1 MSEGPPDVPAAGA
14 SVAVATSSGS
24 TKRVVAT
31 TTGFAGVAIE
41 KGSQLSPPPKIPP
54 PQVVRRESVHR
65 TNEGEEAMAKSNMPA
80 DRLKFHHP
88 VVLDNQKSMEDK
100 NQAIFDRFVSWLL
113 KNNAKFPH
121 LYFKCYSSDQRGVH
135 CKEDIE
141 RNKRI
146 MYIPQKCLITDE
158 IARRTKT
165 GGLLLTVEKR
175 LSAPNHN
182 QIIVFMLQDMMK
194 PTSFFK
200 PYYDILPQDVSNFP
214 VFWEEDELKHLE
226 GSTLP
231 TECKQ
236 RIAKIRNDYNIIGE
250 VVPNFLRDFSFK
262 KFLWCRTIVGSRNF
276 TITIGSGKRT
286 SMVPQ
291 ADMLNHYRPRET
303 SWTYENDIDCF
314 TITSLKPLKKG
325 QQVMDSYGKK
335 CNSKFLLHYGFAVEC
350 NREANGVCLNKI
362 TVQLDIKASD
372 PLMRQKL
379 PMIARAKKFRVCM
392 SYQAKETREA
402 LDYARVAVANEDE
415 LRSMT
420 KPYATRCH
428 TGVVSLRNEVAA
440 IELMA
445 TSMERRLKDYPQT
458 LAEDQALM
466 ASGKLTPFSNRRN
479 ALIVMMGEKEICAM
493 WMAVYKEIQPLI
505 TVGSPMDR
513 AKKISTVYSGRSDD
527 VARCILHLNRALVL
541 RGC

>member
-1 MSEGPPDVPAAGA
+1 MSGTAPVVSSTGISGATPPSAGNGSSKQA
-14 SVAVATSSGS
+14 AVAT
-24 TKRVVAT
+24 VQD
-31 TTGFAGVAIE
+31 FARGVIE
-41 KGSQLSPPPKIPP
+41 KGGPDGTAPPIPAA
-54 PQVVRRESVHR
+54 QNAVGS
-65 TNEGEEAMAKSNMPA
+65 AADADADQALDKSDMPA

-88 VVLDNQKSMEDK
+88 AVLNQQKSMEDK

-113 KNNAKFPH
+113 KNGAKFPH

-135 CKEDIE
+135 CREDIG

-165 GGLLLTVEKR
+165 GELLMTIEKR

-182 QIIVFMLQDMMK
+182 QIIVFMLQDMLK

-214 VFWEEDELKHLE
+214 VFWKEDEIKHLE

-231 TECKQ
+231 TEVRQ
-236 RIAKIRNDYNIIGE
+236 RIAKIRNDYDIIGE
-250 VVPNFLRDFSFK
+250 VIPNFLRDFTFE

-276 TITIGSGKRT
+276 TITIAGGKRT

-335 CNSKFLLHYGFAVEC
+335 CNSKFLLHYGFAVER
-350 NREANGVCLNKI
+350 NREANGVCLNKL
-362 TVQLDIKASD
+362 TVQLDISD
-372 PLMRQKL
+372 SDALMRRKL
-379 PMIARAKKFRVCM
+379 PMIPRAKKFRISS

-415 LRSMT
+415 LRGMT
-420 KPYATRCH
+420 KSH
-428 TGVVSLRNEVAA
+428 TGVVSLRNEVASLGLIA
-440 IELMA
+440 KA
-445 TSMERRLKDYPQT
+445 MEARLEAYPTT
-458 LAEDQALM
+458 LEQDNALM
-466 ASGKLTPFSNRRN
+466 ASNTLTPFSNRRN
-479 ALIVMMGEKEICAM
+479 ALIVMIGEKEIGAM
-493 WMAVYKEIQPLI
+493 WITIFKEIQPLL
-505 TVGSPMDR
+505 TSGSPMER
-513 AKKISTVYSGRSDD
+513 AKTISTVYAGRVDD